1 MSENKT
7 NWMEDILLNKKF
19 REKFESGEIQAM
31 RYKGTVETFD
41 DLPKTGNVAGDFW
54 NVKDTGKNFA
64 WNGKEWDDVS
74 GIMEVPEATTTVS
87 GTLKLGTS
95 TTVSDAA
102 GMIGK
107 TSNGSAAVQFATNS
121 LAGVVKLSSSKT
133 GLNTTNAAAIGRNGS
148 YQVFVPVATTSDN
161 GSVKLATAITDAG
174 AQSVP
179 TASVVN
185 AALAKKAD
193 LEELGNYVPLSG
205 GNVEGDLRVGY
216 AKNGTFYQAV
226 GLNHQTGSADFAG
239 ILTAQIGDFANLR
252 VFDRNESGAKVPVF
266 TANPSGVS
274 TSLNIS
280 TTGTLTVGGPLY
292 VIDNG
297 CRVEISNGTLVLR
310 APQGSEIG
318 GRISFHNSE
327 NEESHAIYASNVSDD
342 IYITAIVNAVGFCA
356 IDKKTG
362 EFVQIFSNGISG
374 CERISDVSDLSVK
387 KGGKITFY
395 GETDRDKYTVSCTTD
410 GDIVLDGGLTLG
422 STGTLT
428 VGGVDVGA
436 KLAELD
442 QSMTETIGKVETA
455 ETKIEANEAT
465 IESLTS
471 KIEALEARIAA
482 LEGASA

>member
-54 NVKDTGKNFA
+54 NVKDTEKNFA

-87 GTLKLGTS
+87 GTIKLGTT
-95 TTVSDAA
+95 TTVSDQA

-193 LEELGNYVPLSG
+193 LERLGNYVPLAG
-205 GNVEGDLRVGY
+205 GNIEGDLRIGY
-216 AKNGTFYQAV
+216 VRNGTFYQAV
-226 GLNHQTGSADFAG
+226 GLNHQTGSADFSG
-239 ILTAQIGDFANLR
+239 ILTAQVGDFANLR

-280 TTGTLTVGGPLY
+280 TTGTLTVGG
-292 VIDNG
+292 
-297 CRVEISNGTLVLR
+297 
-310 APQGSEIG
+310 
-318 GRISFHNSE
+318 
-327 NEESHAIYASNVSDD
+327 
-342 IYITAIVNAVGFCA
+342 
-356 IDKKTG
+356 
-362 EFVQIFSNGISG
+362 
-374 CERISDVSDLSVK
+374 
-387 KGGKITFY
+387 
-395 GETDRDKYTVSCTTD
+395 
-410 GDIVLDGGLTLG
+410 
-422 STGTLT
+422 
-428 VGGVDVGA
+428 VDVGA
-436 KLAELD
+436 TLAELTNGSTIVKSGGKLVFLD
-442 QSMTETIGKVETA
+442 EAGEEKETISCADNGDLRVKTSNRSIYNDLVGESIITKA
-455 ETKIEANEAT
+455 LLDEYDDRNYNFVGEQIANARLQMELKIEEADAA
-465 IESLTS
+465 LDA
-471 KIEALEARIAA
+471 KIAALEARIDA